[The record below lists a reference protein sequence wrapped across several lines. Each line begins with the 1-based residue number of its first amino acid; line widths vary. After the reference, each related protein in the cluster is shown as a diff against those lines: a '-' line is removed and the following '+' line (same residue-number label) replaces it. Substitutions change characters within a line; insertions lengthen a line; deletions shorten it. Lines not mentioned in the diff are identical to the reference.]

1 MAVVTMKQ
9 LLEAGVHFGHQKKH
23 WNQKMSPYIYG
34 ERKGIHIINL
44 QKTQEKV
51 HVAYEF
57 VRSRVE
63 KGDTVLFVGTKKQ
76 AQATI
81 AEEAVRCGMYY
92 VNMRWLGGFLTNFE
106 TIRKRINRLRELD
119 EMEQK
124 GILDNYPPKEARIMR
139 KEKAKLEKLLSGVRT
154 LTKLPGIVFVV
165 DLKKDR
171 HAMLEARK
179 LGIPVIAVVDTN
191 CDPEDADVIIPG
203 NDDAIRALKL
213 FSQIMA
219 DACIAGRTG
228 EAPKETE
235 EGAGEEELTGEEF
248 EEKIEQLAER
258 YEEKFSDDEE
268 E

>member
-51 HVAYEF
+51 HQAYDF
-57 VRSRVE
+57 VRNRVA

-76 AQATI
+76 AQITI
-81 AEEAVRCGMYY
+81 AEEALRCGMYY
-92 VNMRWLGGFLTNFE
+92 VNTRWLGGFLTNFE
-106 TIRKRINRLRELD
+106 TIRKRIHRLRELD

-124 GILDNYPPKEARIMR
+124 GILETYPPKEARVMR
-139 KEKAKLEKLLSGVRT
+139 KEKEKLEKLFGGVRS
-154 LTKLPGIVFVV
+154 LSKMPGIVFVV
-165 DLKKDR
+165 DLKKDK
-171 HAMLEARK
+171 HAMLESRK
-179 LGIPVIAVVDTN
+179 LGIPVVAIVDTN

-203 NDDAIRALKL
+203 NDDAIRAIKL

-219 DACIAGRTG
+219 DACVAGKTG

-235 EGAGEEELTGEEF
+235 EGVAEEDLTSEEIQ
-248 EEKIEQLAER
+248 EKIEELAER
-258 YEEKFSDDEE
+258 YEEKFSSDEE